1 MEIKCPFSHRD
12 STLSEYALSAN
23 SCITYSS
30 EKSTY
35 LIKPKHFYH
44 AQVQHQMFVTGVA
57 YADFVVYLQKESCI
71 IRITCDTTY
80 KEHYVPLL
88 LNFFNSHVLPELLS
102 HNIRHNYIAK
112 DVLGDIVNKV
122 SKKSEDEQIQEELNL
137 LIQFPS
143 CSNPVNPIWDGG

>member
-1 MEIKCPFSHRD
+1 M
-12 STLSEYALSAN
+12 
-23 SCITYSS
+23 
-30 EKSTY
+30 
-35 LIKPKHFYH
+35 
-44 AQVQHQMFVTGVA
+44 
-57 YADFVVYLQKESCI
+57 
-71 IRITCDTTY
+71 
-80 KEHYVPLL
+80 PLL